1 MTQSSEQIDAQAA
14 ANDAAG
20 QPRRRTDRDLQRQA
34 LRDLVD
40 LATGC
45 AAAEAQIE
53 NRLRDE
59 TAAADRELEQ
69 TSRDLSQKLE
79 TIRQQVTKKHE
90 DRVAEA
96 MAQFEFD
103 TRAMREADQSNRSR
117 IAAEHETNEQQ
128 IKQKLDQAVW
138 LAESVFEA
146 TQIQVRKENGKAE
159 EEYKERISQLGEMES
174 QAQKLLQL
182 YGQQVIPSDD
192 GAPEDDKKPDAPA
205 AAESHEA
212 RFAIAR
218 DAVQV
223 RLRQL
228 DRFQVPRL
236 FV

>member
-128 IKQKLDQAVW
+128 IKQKLD
-138 LAESVFEA
+138 
-146 TQIQVRKENGKAE
+146 
-159 EEYKERISQLGEMES
+159 
-174 QAQKLLQL
+174 
-182 YGQQVIPSDD
+182 
-192 GAPEDDKKPDAPA
+192 
-205 AAESHEA
+205 
-212 RFAIAR
+212 
-218 DAVQV
+218 
-223 RLRQL
+223 
-228 DRFQVPRL
+228 
-236 FV
+236 